1 MADQK
6 SKYVERYMDLADLK
20 DKYDG
25 DAKIIVVEVPPK
37 KKVKRGPLT
46 QKQQEA
52 LRRGREIRQANIEAM
67 KKGVT
72 ISSMGPPRSKKKD
85 SKKKLS
91 KKEKYYKHK
100 TKVPSQSS
108 SSESEESEES
118 EYPSSSSSDLEE
130 SDSLS
135 TSSRDSMESESDSGE
150 DTKRTHETAVK
161 KVIEKYLDKLRKK
174 QELRQRE
181 QLPVFL

>member
-6 SKYVERYMDLADLK
+6 AKYVERYVDLADLK

-72 ISSMGPPRSKKKD
+72 ISSMGSPRSKKKD

-108 SSESEESEES
+108 SSESEES

-161 KVIEKYLDKLRKK
+161 KAIEKYVDKLRKK